1 MKRSEAE
8 KICELISKYKRT
20 TNKFEKLK
28 IWLEEQR
35 DSAILPTTKA
45 LYQAILDRMEDLV

>member
-28 IWLEEQR
+28 IGLEEQR